1 MRITVNLLRKRAEHN
16 EGCLSDLKEITLHQQ
31 EIEQIEVI
39 GDVCRQLEII
49 YLCNNYI
56 GKLEGLRH
64 LKMLQYLNLA
74 VNNIKVIEG
83 LEGCESLTK
92 LDLTLNFISDIDSV
106 VSLRANVHLESL
118 HLVGNGCTSVAGYR
132 SYVAHMLP
140 QLLTL
145 DGDEILKS
153 ERISARQEEPVIMDK
168 VVEAAIAERE
178 KERIKE
184 EMIGRGID
192 PFPAKFNEKGERVY
206 GHTPEE
212 RIQILREDEEQRKR
226 QEKAT
231 KDASTFSNLTSELN
245 AKPVRLSAEEEMAKY
260 GRLLLRNEGK
270 VNFRLD
276 EDERKVTILTVE
288 PGKYISTSAINIDL
302 QPTYVRIIIKDK
314 LLQLVF
320 TRDVCVEKVKVERS
334 STTGQLKL
342 TVPVSLATNGT
353 KYDFDSPAAEE
364 PESSKTEGKAP
375 TTAQTTKKAAAPS
388 SSAGDILLPTSI
400 PKTFLKET
408 STTRTTNSSE
418 AAAPTPQAPPPPP
431 ADKPANYKKS
441 KFIEELE

>member
-1 MRITVNLLRKRAEHN
+1 MRITVELLRKRAEHN
-16 EGCLSDLKEITLHQQ
+16 EGCLSTLKEITLHQQ
-31 EIEQIEVI
+31 EIEKIEVI

-74 VNNIKVIEG
+74 VNNIKIIEG
-83 LEGCESLTK
+83 LEGCENLNK
-92 LDLTLNFISDIDSV
+92 LDLTLNFIADIDCV

-118 HLVGNGCTSVAGYR
+118 HLVGNACTSTPGYR

-140 QLLTL
+140 QLVTL
-145 DGDEILKS
+145 DGEEILKS
-153 ERISARQEEPVIMDK
+153 ERISARQEEPKVLDH
-168 VVEAAIAERE
+168 VVEAAVAERE

-184 EMIGRGID
+184 EMISKGID

-231 KDASTFSNLTSELN
+231 KEASTFSNLSAELN
-245 AKPVRLSAEEEMAKY
+245 AKPVRLTAEEEMAKY

-270 VNFRLD
+270 INFRLD
-276 EDERKVTILTVE
+276 EDDRKVTILTVE

-320 TRDVCVEKVKVERS
+320 NRDVCVEKVKVERS
-334 STTGQLKL
+334 STTGQLKMTL
-342 TVPVSLATNGT
+342 PVSHVATNT
-353 KYDFDSPAAEE
+353 TLFDDNAEAAAKKVAAPPVAPA
-364 PESSKTEGKAP
+364 
-375 TTAQTTKKAAAPS
+375 TKKASAPS
-388 SSAGDILLPTSI
+388 SADILLPTSV
-400 PKTFLKET
+400 PKAYLKET
-408 STTRTTNSSE
+408 STTRVTKDTENAEPNPVPHGSNSTE
-418 AAAPTPQAPPPPP
+418 AQA
-431 ADKPANYKKS
+431 KQQNYKTNR
-441 KFIEELE
+441 FVEELE